1 MMTSIPHRS
10 RHRHRRRRRRGTIL
24 IVTMFIVFTLASLV
38 LVMGASMRVEGMA
51 AANMTASLQASTVER
66 GAEQY
71 VVALLTEQKDTLSD
85 LTEDYFAAVQVGD
98 GYFWIVRPDYGD
110 DNLPV
115 FGLTEENAKLNLNT
129 ATYES
134 LMRLPNMT
142 DDVASAIIDWRGGAG
157 SGSSTS
163 GSSGSSGGQSSYYG
177 SLPDPYTSKQA
188 PFETVEEMLLV
199 QGASRQLLY
208 GTGDAAPLGTGS
220 TGRSNSGLGSVTDLQ
235 TANGIY
241 DLLTVYSSDKAG
253 GQQVNINDPS
263 KRSDLRD
270 LLSKQ
275 LNDPSRADAIV
286 NGIGRQTFRDVFDFY
301 LNSNPKLKPDEFSSV
316 YNSITAKPVT
326 ETPIGGGGGASGG
339 ASGGGGGAATGGGKG
354 GSSGAGG
361 TGGAGG
367 AGGAPAAAVK
377 GRINVNTAP
386 RDVLLTLPGL
396 EEADVDRMISQRQG
410 AAAGDTSVAWVADA
424 LDKKAI
430 GLGNLITGTSYQYS
444 ADIVAVSGNGRAFK
458 RCRIVVNAA
467 GTTPQIVYRR
477 DLTDRGWPMD
487 PQILA
492 SLRSGQGQQSWAGAR
507 GAMSGGS
514 FR

>member
-1 MMTSIPHRS
+1 MMELTT
-10 RHRHRRRRRRGTIL
+10 RRPGHRRRRGTIL

-129 ATYES
+129 ASYES

-142 DDVASAIIDWRGGAG
+142 DDVASAIIDWRGASAGAS
-157 SGSSTS
+157 SGSS
-163 GSSGSSGGQSSYYG
+163 SSSSGGQSAYYG
-177 SLPDPYTSKQA
+177 SLPDPYHSKQA
-188 PFETVEEMLLV
+188 PFESVEEMLLV

-208 GTGDAAPLGTGS
+208 GTGDAAPLGTAS
-220 TGRSNSGLGSVTDLQ
+220 TGHSNTGSGTVSDLQ

-241 DLLTVYSSDKAG
+241 DLLTVYSSEKSG
-253 GQQVNINDPS
+253 GQQVNINDPNA
-263 KRSDLRD
+263 RSNLRD

-286 NGIGRQTFRDVFDFY
+286 SGLGRNSSFKDVFDFY
-301 LNSNPKLKPDEFSSV
+301 LNSTPKLKPDEFSAIYS
-316 YNSITAKPVT
+316 SITAKPVT
-326 ETPIGGGGGASGG
+326 LAPIGGNGGG
-339 ASGGGGGAATGGGKG
+339 ATGGG
-354 GSSGAGG
+354 AG
-361 TGGAGG
+361 GGAGG
-367 AGGAPAAAVK
+367 AAGGAAAAAAVK

-396 EEADVDRMISQRQG
+396 EDGDVDRLISQRQG

-444 ADIVAVSGNGRAFK
+444 ADIVAVSGNGRAYK

-487 PQILA
+487 PEILA

-507 GAMSGGS
+507 GAMPGGS